1 MTKPFP
7 DTRTPSKNILK
18 ISKNKTPV
26 TNHVT
31 LPNDAFHLFVD
42 DNMIQKIVHYT
53 NIEGK
58 REKGKE
64 WQDTD
69 STEIQSFIGCLLH
82 TGALHQNDLSLEMLF
97 SPVDGNSLVRAAFGL
112 RRFSSLLNHLRFDDK
127 ATRSARRARDV
138 FAPIRELWDLF
149 HTNLGKHYV
158 AGQNITVDEQLV
170 PFRGRCSFIQYM
182 PSKPDKYGLKFFWA
196 SDAASNYPLRGF
208 PYLEKEATS
217 ARPAERT
224 MGIAA
229 STVERLTQDVKGTG
243 RNITCDNYFT
253 DLKLAESLAK
263 QKLTMIGT
271 VKRNKTFLPVDF
283 QAKKALPLGES
294 KFLFRH
300 ETTLVSFQS
309 KRPKNVI
316 LLSTTHQKPEICPET
331 TKPDIVLHY
340 NKTKGGVDAMDQMAH
355 AFTTKRKTKRWP
367 LVVFFNILDLSSIAA
382 RVIFQL
388 KYPVD
393 KLSHEDCRQRFNADV
408 GRSMAYAHIV
418 RRSSVPTLQKEVK
431 VNISVVIKSIK
442 PVSEQM
448 AAKPPKRARV
458 EESAPSAKKQKR
470 CALCPAK
477 RDRKTKS
484 TCSSCDCHIC
494 QEHTVLFCQNCH
506 AATS

>member
-1 MTKPFP
+1 MERNLFQSLNVPLDDDDYENGNLSDEVELSDEDEWVPPCEESEDSESSDEGHTYTELAPANV
-7 DTRTPSKNILK
+7 NIVVPLDGT
-18 ISKNKTPV
+18 S
-26 TNHVT
+26 
-31 LPNDAFHLFVD
+31 NDPYEGEDATSSS
-42 DNMIQKIVHYT
+42 NSIVL
-53 NIEGK
+53 GK
-58 REKGKE
+58 DK
-64 WQDTD
+64 QTD
-69 STEIQSFIGCLLH
+69 
-82 TGALHQNDLSLEMLF
+82 
-97 SPVDGNSLVRAAFGL
+97 
-112 RRFSSLLNHLRFDDK
+112 SLLNHLRFDDK

-138 FAPIRELWDLF
+138 FAPMRELWDLF

-208 PYLEKEATS
+208 PYLGKEATS
-217 ARPAERT
+217 ARSAERT

-229 STVERLTQDVKGTG
+229 STVERLTQVFKGTG

-331 TKPDIVLHY
+331 TKPDI
-340 NKTKGGVDAMDQMAH
+340 GC
-355 AFTTKRKTKRWP
+355 
-367 LVVFFNILDLSSIAA
+367 VFQHIRSIIHCSQGDLSAQI
-382 RVIFQL
+382 
-388 KYPVD
+388 
-393 KLSHEDCRQRFNADV
+393 
-408 GRSMAYAHIV
+408 
-418 RRSSVPTLQKEVK
+418 SSGQ
-431 VNISVVIKSIK
+431 
-442 PVSEQM
+442 
-448 AAKPPKRARV
+448 
-458 EESAPSAKKQKR
+458 
-470 CALCPAK
+470 
-477 RDRKTKS
+477 
-484 TCSSCDCHIC
+484 
-494 QEHTVLFCQNCH
+494 TVTRGL
-506 AATS
+506 

>member
-1 MTKPFP
+1 
-7 DTRTPSKNILK
+7 
-18 ISKNKTPV
+18 
-26 TNHVT
+26 
-31 LPNDAFHLFVD
+31 
-42 DNMIQKIVHYT
+42 
-53 NIEGK
+53 
-58 REKGKE
+58 
-64 WQDTD
+64 
-69 STEIQSFIGCLLH
+69 
-82 TGALHQNDLSLEMLF
+82 MLF

-112 RRFSSLLNHLRFDDK
+112 RRFSSLLNHLRFGDK

-208 PYLEKEATS
+208 PYLGKEATS

-229 STVERLTQDVKGTG
+229 RTVERLMQDFKGTS
-243 RNITCDNYFT
+243 RNITY
-253 DLKLAESLAK
+253 
-263 QKLTMIGT
+263 
-271 VKRNKTFLPVDF
+271 
-283 QAKKALPLGES
+283 
-294 KFLFRH
+294 
-300 ETTLVSFQS
+300 
-309 KRPKNVI
+309 
-316 LLSTTHQKPEICPET
+316 
-331 TKPDIVLHY
+331 
-340 NKTKGGVDAMDQMAH
+340 
-355 AFTTKRKTKRWP
+355 
-367 LVVFFNILDLSSIAA
+367 LSSIAA

-418 RRSSVPTLQKEVK
+418 RRSTVPTLQKEVK
-431 VNISVVIKSIK
+431 DNISVVIKSIK

-458 EESAPSAKKQKR
+458 EESTPSAKKQKR

-484 TCSSCDCHIC
+484 TCFSCDCHIC
-494 QEHTVLFCQNCH
+494 QEHSVLFCQNCH